1 MRSLK
6 TLVLAGV
13 VTIGATAVAS
23 AADLGPPPMGL
34 PHPPMAHPIAESGGW
49 YLRGDIG
56 IGALDAKSF
65 EYSDRP
71 AGLTFTSKDFQQQ
84 IFGGIGVGYQFN
96 SWLRFDLTGEYRG
109 KTGFSAHDRYSVA
122 GQNCGGLYG
131 QPAAAVTCTNF
142 GENSNRGNISSAVFL
157 ANAYLDLGTWS
168 GLTPFVGVG
177 IGAAQHKVAGV
188 TDTGYATN
196 QVTAT
201 TIPLI
206 APVGQSATSATFG
219 TAANKTKTNAA
230 WALMAGVAY
239 DVTPI
244 YKVELGY
251 RYLNLGKFSTGNYTC
266 AGGCATTYSLAA
278 KNLDSHEFKIGM
290 RWMLGGPSYAAA
302 PHPMP
307 MPYPVEPRMIKKF

>member
-23 AADLGPPPMGL
+23 AADLGPPPVAM

-56 IGALDAKSF
+56 IGALDAQKF

-71 AGLTFTSKDFQQQ
+71 AGLAFTSKDFQQQ

-96 SWLRFDLTGEYRG
+96 SWLRFDVTGEIRG
-109 KTGFSAHDRYSVA
+109 KTGFSVHDKYSIG
-122 GQNCGGLYG
+122 GQNCGNLYG

-142 GENSNRGNISSAVFL
+142 GENANRGSVSSSVFL

-177 IGAAQHKVAGV
+177 IGMTKNTVHGV
-188 TDTGYATN
+188 QDTGYATN
-196 QVTAT
+196 QVTAS

-206 APVGQSATSATFG
+206 APVGQSATTATYG
-219 TAANKTKTNAA
+219 TAANASKTNVA

-239 DVTPI
+239 DVTPN

-251 RYLNLGKFSTGNYTC
+251 RYLNLGKISTGNYTC
-266 AGGCATTYSLAA
+266 AGGCAATYSLGA
-278 KNLDSHEFKIGM
+278 KTLDSHEFKIGM

-302 PHPMP
+302 PAPMH
-307 MPYPVEPRMIKKF
+307 YPAEPRVMKKF